1 MTDRMTRLVVDS
13 PSLFYRAFFALPK
26 SIKGPDG
33 NSVNAVRG
41 YLDMVSRVLVD
52 RRPEAVANV
61 FDADWR
67 PQWRVDL
74 YPGYKSTRAD
84 DPPELPGQVPLL
96 LEVLD
101 AAGLPVA
108 EAAGYEADDV
118 IGTIAAAAGP
128 DERLAVLT
136 GDRDLFQVVR
146 DPVVWVLYPLKGTSS
161 LAIMDAAGVAA
172 KTRVPP
178 ERYVELAILRGDPS
192 DGLPGVPGVGE
203 KTAASLVADHPDLDA
218 LLAAAADGR
227 LTPRLNA
234 AITAAADY
242 IEAMRKVAA
251 VATDVEY
258 RSATPT
264 HPTAT
269 ASGPG
274 RRQRHRGPGGA
285 DAGRHG
291 AGRPDRPRLSSR
303 HPAVAQPVRCRGPE
317 REGSPSPGR
326 VDPVVHRPTAAGGR
340 AGPARGGP
348 RWGRRRGWGR
358 GGR

>member
-74 YPGYKSTRAD
+74 YPATSRPGPTTRRSCPARSRCCWRCWTRPACRWPR
-84 DPPELPGQVPLL
+84 PPATRPTTSSARSRPR
-96 LEVLD
+96 
-101 AAGLPVA
+101 P
-108 EAAGYEADDV
+108 
-118 IGTIAAAAGP
+118 GP

-161 LAIMDAAGVAA
+161 LATMDRAGVAA
-172 KTRVPP
+172 KARVPP
-178 ERYVELAILRGDPS
+178 ERYVDLAILRGDPS

-203 KTAASLVADHPDLDA
+203 KTAATLLADHPDLDA
-218 LLAAAADGR
+218 LLAAAAEGR

-234 AITAAADY
+234 ALTASADY
-242 IEAMRKVAA
+242 IQAMRKVAP
-251 VATDVEY
+251 VATDVDY
-258 RSATPT
+258 RISDP
-264 HPTAT
+264 HPPDRDRLAALAT
-269 ASGPG
+269 ANAIEGPVERMLAAMEQAG
-274 RRQRHRGPGGA
+274 LA
-285 DAGRHG
+285 D
-291 AGRPDRPRLSSR
+291 
-303 HPAVAQPVRCRGPE
+303 PA
-317 REGSPSPGR
+317 
-326 VDPVVHRPTAAGGR
+326 
-340 AGPARGGP
+340 
-348 RWGRRRGWGR
+348 
-358 GGR
+358 

>member
-1 MTDRMTRLVVDS
+1 MPDQPTRLVVDS

-52 RRPEAVANV
+52 RGPAAVVNV

-74 YPGYKSTRAD
+74 YAGYKAKRAD

-96 LEVLD
+96 RDVLD

-146 DPVVWVLYPLKGTSS
+146 DPQVWVLYPLKGTSS
-161 LAIMDAAGVAA
+161 LATMDAAGVAA
-172 KTRVPP
+172 KTGVPP
-178 ERYVELAILRGDPS
+178 ERYVDLAILRGDPS
-192 DGLPGVPGVGE
+192 DGLPGVAGVGE
-203 KTAASLVADHPDLDA
+203 KTAAGLVADHPDLDA
-218 LLAAAADGR
+218 LLAAAQAGR
-227 LTPRLNA
+227 LTPKLASTLA
-234 AITAAADY
+234 ASADY
-242 IEAMRKVAA
+242 LDAMRKVVP
-251 VATDVEY
+251 VATDVDY
-258 RSATPT
+258 RIS
-264 HPTAT
+264 
-269 ASGPG
+269 
-274 RRQRHRGPGGA
+274 QRHP
-285 DAGRHG
+285 
-291 AGRPDRPRLSSR
+291 PDRERLAALAAA
-303 HPAVAQPVRCRGPE
+303 HAIEGPVDRML
-317 REGSPSPGR
+317 
-326 VDPVVHRPTAAGGR
+326 AAMEQ
-340 AGPARGGP
+340 AGLADKA
-348 RWGRRRGWGR
+348 
-358 GGR
+358 

>member
-1 MTDRMTRLVVDS
+1 MADQLTRLVVDS
-13 PSLFYRAFFALPK
+13 PSLFYRAFFAVPK

-52 RRPEAVANV
+52 RRPGAVVNV

-74 YPGYKSTRAD
+74 YAGYKAKRAE

-146 DPVVWVLYPLKGTSS
+146 DPVVMVLYPLRGTSS
-161 LAIMDAAGVAA
+161 LATMDRAGVAA
-172 KTRVPP
+172 KCGVPP
-178 ERYVELAILRGDPS
+178 ERYVDLAILRGDPS

-203 KTAASLVADHPDLDA
+203 KTAARLVADHPDLDA
-218 LLAAAADGR
+218 LLEAAKAGR
-227 LTPRLNA
+227 LAPRLA
-234 AITAAADY
+234 SSLAGSVGY
-242 IEAMRKVAA
+242 LEAMRKVVPVAA
-251 VATDVEY
+251 DVGY
-258 RSATPT
+258 RISDP
-264 HPTAT
+264 HP
-269 ASGPG
+269 
-274 RRQRHRGPGGA
+274 
-285 DAGRHG
+285 
-291 AGRPDRPRLSSR
+291 PDRERLAGLASANAIEGPVERMLAAMEQSGLAD
-303 HPAVAQPVRCRGPE
+303 PA
-317 REGSPSPGR
+317 
-326 VDPVVHRPTAAGGR
+326 
-340 AGPARGGP
+340 
-348 RWGRRRGWGR
+348 
-358 GGR
+358 

>member
-1 MTDRMTRLVVDS
+1 MADPMTRLVVDS

-41 YLDMVSRVLVD
+41 YLDMVSRVLTV

-74 YPGYKSTRAD
+74 YAGYKAKRAD

-96 LEVLD
+96 LAVLD

-128 DERLAVLT
+128 EERLDVLT

-146 DPVVWVLYPLKGTSS
+146 DPVVRVLYPVKGTSS
-161 LAIMDAAGVAA
+161 LAVMDAAGVTA
-172 KTRVPP
+172 KAGVPP
-178 ERYVELAILRGDPS
+178 ERYAELAILRGDPS

-203 KTAASLVADHPDLDA
+203 KTAARLVAGHPDLDA
-218 LLAAAADGR
+218 LLAAAAAGR
-227 LTPRLNA
+227 LAPRVNA
-234 AITAAADY
+234 ALTANAAY
-242 IEAMRKVAA
+242 IEAMRKVVP
-251 VATDVEY
+251 VATDVDY
-258 RSATPT
+258 RISDP
-264 HPTAT
+264 HP
-269 ASGPG
+269 
-274 RRQRHRGPGGA
+274 
-285 DAGRHG
+285 
-291 AGRPDRPRLSSR
+291 PDRDRLAALAAA
-303 HPAVAQPVRCRGPE
+303 HAIEGPVTRLL
-317 REGSPSPGR
+317 
-326 VDPVVHRPTAAGGR
+326 AALER
-340 AGPARGGP
+340 AGLADPA
-348 RWGRRRGWGR
+348 
-358 GGR
+358 